1 MARKLITII
10 VVLFML
16 TLTVSPI
23 NGQAVGLGNKVSE
36 VKTEVSPQVIHSQQ
50 NYTSGSIRQFV
61 NVLDVNLNNTY
72 TKLEIG
78 MPNPINSLKT
88 TSAMAK
94 QNTFDGHRV
103 VGAVN
108 ASYFLGNGMPANLLA
123 ENNEIVNYGILG
135 DTYDSPTQKPVA
147 FGLSKSGKAI
157 ADYYSTNLTFQVN
170 GKSYPIDLINSE
182 RGTNKNVL
190 YTPDKRST
198 GTNTWGVELVVSG
211 ASQDT
216 NTLHFGDQFSGTV
229 SHVTAYGAEGNSS
242 VPKRW
247 LCHLCTK

>member
-23 NGQAVGLGNKVSE
+23 NGQAAGLGNKVSE

-108 ASYFLGNGMPANLLA
+108 ASYF
-123 ENNEIVNYGILG
+123 
-135 DTYDSPTQKPVA
+135 
-147 FGLSKSGKAI
+147 
-157 ADYYSTNLTFQVN
+157 
-170 GKSYPIDLINSE
+170 
-182 RGTNKNVL
+182 
-190 YTPDKRST
+190 
-198 GTNTWGVELVVSG
+198 
-211 ASQDT
+211 
-216 NTLHFGDQFSGTV
+216 
-229 SHVTAYGAEGNSS
+229 
-242 VPKRW
+242 
-247 LCHLCTK
+247 

>member
-23 NGQAVGLGNKVSE
+23 NGQAAGLGNKVSE

-135 DTYDSPTQKPVA
+135 IHMIAQHKSQLHLVYQNQESYCRLLFYESNFPSEWQK
-147 FGLSKSGKAI
+147 LS
-157 ADYYSTNLTFQVN
+157 Y
-170 GKSYPIDLINSE
+170 
-182 RGTNKNVL
+182 
-190 YTPDKRST
+190 
-198 GTNTWGVELVVSG
+198 
-211 ASQDT
+211 
-216 NTLHFGDQFSGTV
+216 
-229 SHVTAYGAEGNSS
+229 
-242 VPKRW
+242 
-247 LCHLCTK
+247 